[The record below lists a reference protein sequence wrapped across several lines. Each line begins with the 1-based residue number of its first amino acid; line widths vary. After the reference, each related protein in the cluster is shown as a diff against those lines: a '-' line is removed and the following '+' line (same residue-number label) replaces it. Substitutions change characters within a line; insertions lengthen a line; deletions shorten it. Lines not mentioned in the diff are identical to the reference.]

1 MKIAIPVD
9 ENNMDTR
16 VSVSYGRAPY
26 FLIYDIESEKA
37 SFVENRA
44 AVSRGGAGIIAAQ
57 LIADS
62 KVQALLTPRL
72 GQNAAD
78 VLSVA
83 DIKVYKA
90 RPTLA
95 KDNIKAFIDGELSQ
109 LEEVHPGFHGGR

>member
-1 MKIAIPVD
+1 MCIRD
-9 ENNMDTR
+9 R

-62 KVQALLTPRL
+62 KVQALSL
-72 GQNAAD
+72 
-78 VLSVA
+78 
-83 DIKVYKA
+83 IH
-90 RPTLA
+90 
-95 KDNIKAFIDGELSQ
+95 I
-109 LEEVHPGFHGGR
+109 